1 MKPGPDSDRMLLA
14 HILQC
19 IERIQVYT
27 KEDRVT
33 FFGSVMV
40 QDAVVRNLQTLSES
54 TQRISEPLK
63 TTEPEVPWRAIAGF
77 RNVLTH
83 NYLAIDLEAVW
94 SVVERDLPGLG
105 AAIERMSRKARST
118 GDDS

>member
-1 MKPGPDSDRMLLA
+1 MKPEPDSDRLLVA

-19 IERIQVYT
+19 IARIQDYT
-27 KEDRVT
+27 KADRAT

-40 QDAVVRNLQTLSES
+40 QDAVVRNLQTLAES

-63 TTEPEVPWRAIAGF
+63 ATEPDVPWSAISGF

-105 AAIERMSRKARST
+105 AAIERMTRLVPGAV
-118 GDDS
+118 DDR

>member
-1 MKPGPDSDRMLLA
+1 MKPSPDSDRLFVA
-14 HILQC
+14 HILRC
-19 IERIQVYT
+19 IERIGDYT
-27 KEDRVT
+27 KADRAT

-40 QDAVVRNLQTLSES
+40 QDAVVRNLQTRSES

-63 TTEPEVPWRAIAGF
+63 ASEPEVPWSAIAGF

-105 AAIERMSRKARST
+105 AAIERMSRKARGT